1 MRLVPLGLL
10 GLVPCLLP
18 ADAARA
24 TGCTSLAPL
33 HFPGGVGSTVLEGTV
48 PRGERACWTVRLE
61 AGRRL
66 DLRLTSIGGGATLE
80 ARSQTLPSVRSQSG
94 TGSFTSSS
102 VSSSSVSSS
111 SISGSAG
118 GGETRMS
125 IGPQW
130 RDGEFLIA
138 VGVTGDIA
146 ASYRLEVTLR

>member
-10 GLVPCLLP
+10 GHVPCLLP

-24 TGCTSLAPL
+24 TGCGSLTPL
-33 HFPGGVGSTVLEGTV
+33 HFPGGVGSTVREGAV
-48 PRGERACWTVRLE
+48 PRSGRACWTVCLE
-61 AGRRL
+61 AGRQL

-80 ARSQTLPSVRSQSG
+80 VRPQGLPSVRSQSG

-102 VSSSSVSSS
+102 VSSSSTSS
-111 SISGSAG
+111 SAG

-125 IGPQW
+125 LGPQW
-130 RDGEFLIA
+130 SGGEFLIA
-138 VGVTGDIA
+138 VGATREAG

>member
-1 MRLVPLGLL
+1 MRLALLGLL

-24 TGCTSLAPL
+24 TGCDSLGPL

-48 PRGERACWTVRLE
+48 PRGGRACCTVRLE
-61 AGRRL
+61 AGRQF
-66 DLRLTSIGGGATLE
+66 DLRLTRIGGGTSFE
-80 ARSQTLPSVRSQSG
+80 VRSQTLPSVRSQGG
-94 TGSFTSSS
+94 TGSFTFTSSS
-102 VSSSSVSSS
+102 VSSSSVN
-111 SISGSAG
+111 GSAT

-130 RDGEFLIA
+130 PGGEFLIA
-138 VGVTGDIA
+138 VGATRDTA

>member
-1 MRLVPLGLL
+1 
-10 GLVPCLLP
+10 VPCLLP

-24 TGCTSLAPL
+24 TGCDSLAPL

-48 PRGERACWTVRLE
+48 PRGGRACWTVRLE
-61 AGRRL
+61 AGRQL

-102 VSSSSVSSS
+102 VS
-111 SISGSAG
+111 GSAG

-125 IGPQW
+125 VGPQW
-130 RDGEFLIA
+130 PGGEFLIA
-138 VGVTGDIA
+138 VGATRDA
-146 ASYRLEVTLR
+146 ATSYRLEVALR